1 MFKIVKRKKISG
13 GEKIGIQLAS
23 IVLAFVFA
31 SIFILMTKNNPLS
44 VYISMFQ
51 GAFSNGFRFRETI
64 INAIPLLITALGIS
78 LAFKMKFWNIGAEG
92 QIIMGAFGASYF
104 ALFHGDLPGMILIPL
119 MFLGGALC
127 GGVWALIPGFFRAYF
142 KTNET
147 IFTLLMNYIALN
159 WITYLQYGPWKDPG
173 AYGFPKIARF
183 PRDAVLPN
191 ILGVHMG
198 WLVALAL
205 VIWVFY
211 FLSHTKSGYETAVV
225 GESENTAV
233 YAGMNVKKI
242 ILRTVLLSGAVC
254 GITGVIQAS
263 AVARTLS
270 VTISN
275 GIGYTAIIVAWLS
288 GLNPVIATITSILF
302 SAMVQGGNF
311 IQLSHNIPSA
321 VADILQGTILFFVLG
336 NQFFINYRLEKN
348 R

>member
-1 MFKIVKRKKISG
+1 MKRKKISH
-13 GEKIGIQLAS
+13 GEKVGIQLTS
-23 IVLAFVFA
+23 ILLAFIFA
-31 SIFILMTKNNPLS
+31 SIFILMTKNNPVS
-44 VYISMFQ
+44 VYLSMFQ
-51 GAFSNGFRFRETI
+51 GAFSTGFRFRETI

-104 ALFHGDLPGMILIPL
+104 ALFHGDLPSIVLIPL
-119 MFLGGALC
+119 MFLGGSVC
-127 GGVWALIPGFFRAYF
+127 GGLWALIPGIFRAHF

-159 WITYLQYGPWKDPG
+159 WITYLQYGPWKDPD

-183 PRDAVLPN
+183 ARGAVLPTVFGIHVGWIVGI
-191 ILGVHMG
+191 ILVG
-198 WLVALAL
+198 W
-205 VIWVFY
+205 IYY
-211 FLSHTKSGYETAVV
+211 FLNYTKSGYETAVV
-225 GESENTAV
+225 GESENTAI
-233 YAGMNVKKI
+233 YAGMNVKKVI
-242 ILRTVLLSGAVC
+242 MKTVLLSGAVC

-288 GLNPVIATITSILF
+288 GLNPIIALITSVLF

-321 VADILQGTILFFVLG
+321 VSDILQGTILFFVLG
-336 NQFFINYRLEKN
+336 NQFFINYRLQRSK
-348 R
+348 

>member
-1 MFKIVKRKKISG
+1 MFKIVKRKKIPT
-13 GEKIGIQLAS
+13 GEKLRIQLFS
-23 IVLAFVFA
+23 IILAFAFA
-31 SIFILMTKNNPLS
+31 SVFILMTKNNPVS
-44 VYISMFQ
+44 VYFSMFE
-51 GAFSNGFRFRETI
+51 GAFSTTFRFKETI

-104 ALFHGDLPGMILIPL
+104 AIFHGDLPSTVLIPL
-119 MFLGGALC
+119 MFLAGATC
-127 GGVWALIPGFFRAYF
+127 GGLWAVIPGFFRAYF

-159 WITYLQYGPWKDPG
+159 LITYLQYGPWKDPK

-183 PRDAVLPN
+183 AKDAVLPN
-191 ILGVHMG
+191 LFGIHMG
-198 WLVALAL
+198 WIIGIILV
-205 VIWVFY
+205 VWVFY
-211 FLSHTKSGYETAVV
+211 FLHYTKSGYETAVV

-242 ILRTVLLSGAVC
+242 IMRTVLLSGAVC

-263 AVARTLS
+263 AVAKTLS
-270 VTISN
+270 VTISG

-288 GLNPVIATITSILF
+288 GLNPVVAMITSILF

-336 NQFFINYRLEKN
+336 NQFFINYRLERNK
-348 R
+348 

>member
-1 MFKIVKRKKISG
+1 MVKILKRKEISHG
-13 GEKIGIQLAS
+13 GKIGIQLAS
-23 IVLAFVFA
+23 IVFAFIFA
-31 SIFILMTKNNPLS
+31 SIFILMTKNNPVS
-44 VYISMFQ
+44 VYFSMFQ
-51 GAFSNGFRFRETI
+51 GAFGTGFRFKETL

-104 ALFHGDLPGMILIPL
+104 ALFHGDLPGIILIPL
-119 MFLGGALC
+119 MFLGGAVC
-127 GGVWALIPGFFRAYF
+127 GSIWGLIPGFFRAYF

-159 WITYLQYGPWKDPG
+159 FITYLQYGPWKDPD

-183 PRDAVLPN
+183 GRNAVLPN
-191 ILGVHMG
+191 LMG
-198 WLVALAL
+198 IHIGWIVAIILVA
-205 VIWVFY
+205 WVYY
-211 FLSHTKSGYETAVV
+211 FLHFTKSGYETAVV

-242 ILRTVLLSGAVC
+242 ILRTIILSGAVC

-270 VTISN
+270 VNISG

-288 GLNPVIATITSILF
+288 GLNPVIALVTSVLF

-336 NQFFINYRLEKN
+336 NQFFINYRLQRNK
-348 R
+348 

>member
-1 MFKIVKRKKISG
+1 M
-13 GEKIGIQLAS
+13 
-23 IVLAFVFA
+23 LAFAFA
-31 SIFILMTKNNPLS
+31 SIFILMTKNSPLG
-44 VYISMFQ
+44 VYFSMFQ
-51 GAFSNGFRFRETI
+51 GAFGTGFRFKETI

-104 ALFHGDLPGMILIPL
+104 ALFHADLPSMVLIPL
-119 MFLGGALC
+119 MFLGGAVC
-127 GGVWALIPGFFRAYF
+127 GSLWGFIPGFFRAHF

-159 WITYLQYGPWKDPG
+159 LITYLQYGPWKDPE
-173 AYGFPKIARF
+173 AHGFPKIARF
-183 PRDAVLPN
+183 GRSAVLPKVMG
-191 ILGVHMG
+191 IHMG
-198 WLVALAL
+198 WIIAIILVVWAY
-205 VIWVFY
+205 Y
-211 FLSHTKSGYETAVV
+211 FLNHTKSGYETAVV

-233 YAGMNVKKI
+233 YAGMSVKKI
-242 ILRTVLLSGAVC
+242 IIKTVLLSGGIC
-254 GITGVIQAS
+254 GLTGVIQAS

-270 VTISN
+270 VNISN

-288 GLNPVIATITSILF
+288 GLNPVIALVTSVLF

-321 VADILQGTILFFVLG
+321 VAGILQGTILFFVLG
-336 NQFFINYRLEKN
+336 NQFFINYRLERN

>member
-1 MFKIVKRKKISG
+1 MFKIVKRKEISSA
-13 GEKIGIQLAS
+13 EKIGIQLLS
-23 IVLAFVFA
+23 IILAFIFA
-31 SIFILMTKNNPLS
+31 SIFILMTKNNPVS
-44 VYISMFQ
+44 VYFSMFQ
-51 GAFSNGFRFRETI
+51 GAFSTVFRFKETI

-104 ALFHGDLPGMILIPL
+104 ALFHGDLPGIVLIPL
-119 MFLGGALC
+119 MFLGGAVC
-127 GGVWALIPGFFRAYF
+127 GGLWAVIPGFFRSYF

-159 WITYLQYGPWKDPG
+159 FITYLQYGPWKDPS
-173 AYGFPKIARF
+173 AHGFPKIARF
-183 PRDAVLPN
+183 ARSAVLPKVFG
-191 ILGVHMG
+191 IHMG
-198 WLVALAL
+198 WIVALILVA
-205 VIWVFY
+205 WVFY
-211 FLSHTKSGYETAVV
+211 FLNYTKAGYETAVV

-233 YAGMNVKKI
+233 YAGMNVQKI
-242 ILRTVLLSGAVC
+242 IMRTVLLSGAVC

-270 VTISN
+270 VTVSN
-275 GIGYTAIIVAWLS
+275 GLGYTAIIVAWLS
-288 GLNPVIATITSILF
+288 GLNPVIAMITSVLF

-336 NQFFINYRLEKN
+336 NQFFINYRLERNK
-348 R
+348 